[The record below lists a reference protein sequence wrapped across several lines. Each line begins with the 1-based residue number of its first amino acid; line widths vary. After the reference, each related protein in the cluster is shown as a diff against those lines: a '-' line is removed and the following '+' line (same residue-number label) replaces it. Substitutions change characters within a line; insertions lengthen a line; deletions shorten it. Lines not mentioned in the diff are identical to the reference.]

1 MFSSVKR
8 VHNISSGAAG
18 AAPGGGVSATTTH
31 TPLATASTRK
41 LEVARKLAAKI
52 TVTASAKPSDQ
63 VLDINQ
69 QTAAAM
75 FNNGATG
82 VGIAGPGVSPAMTAA
97 LAAAAAIPTNQSKSI
112 AEQMAMKIHA
122 KLGYSRPDEQDTE
135 EVEEEFQY
143 VDITMLKRYEEELEI
158 NDFPQTARWKV
169 TSKVTLAQPLLYHR
183 YIYIYIYTR
192 VCKNPKYIEINLGFR
207 VFGYVHHKIILFYS
221 ITYLNWMKDI
231 GLFID
236 TR

>member
-1 MFSSVKR
+1 M
-8 VHNISSGAAG
+8 
-18 AAPGGGVSATTTH
+18 
-31 TPLATASTRK
+31 ASTRK

-52 TVTASAKPSDQ
+52 TVTAAAKPSDQ

-97 LAAAAAIPTNQSKSI
+97 AIPTNQSKSI

-135 EVEEEFQY
+135 EIEEEFQY

-169 TSKVTLAQPLLYHR
+169 TSKVTPNAY
-183 YIYIYIYTR
+183 YIIDIYT
-192 VCKNPKYIEINLGFR
+192 LGLA
-207 VFGYVHHKIILFYS
+207 K
-221 ITYLNWMKDI
+221 TLNI
-231 GLFID
+231 
-236 TR
+236 